1 MRGGPILVVEDD
13 ALSLELVTDVLTAAG
28 YAVVQAHRA
37 EEAFVAVRRE
47 TPALVLLD
55 LGLPGMDGLM
65 LLHALRA
72 DPRTQDVAVIA
83 VTARAMPSDEVAARA
98 AGCDGYITKPVDT
111 RRLLHEVAR
120 YLGADGGRA

>member
-1 MRGGPILVVEDD
+1 VKGGPILVVEDD
-13 ALSLELVTDVLTAAG
+13 ALSLELVTAVLTAAG
-28 YAVVQAHRA
+28 YAVDQARRA
-37 EEAFVAVRRE
+37 EEAFAAIRRE

-55 LGLPGMDGLM
+55 LGLPGTDGLAVVR
-65 LLHALRA
+65 ALRA
-72 DPRTQDVAVIA
+72 DPGTQKVAVIA

-98 AGCDGYITKPVDT
+98 AGCDGYITKPIDT